1 MLFSTFLESVVKIKH
16 LELSGE
22 DSHAKMSP
30 PYRLDL
36 AEKMKAKSKTARQA
50 GVMALFYPNTKD
62 ETTLVL
68 ILRNTY
74 KGVHSAQ
81 VGFPGG
87 KYEDD
92 DNNDLMLTAIRETE
106 EEIGVAKEDFE
117 VLKRMSPIYI
127 PPSNFMVHPF
137 ISISEKSL
145 IFSKQDEEV
154 DAIIEVKLRDFLCD
168 TNVLTARVPTSFNV
182 EADVPAFK
190 LNGHIVWGATAMM
203 LGEIKDL
210 LKQVL

>member
-1 MLFSTFLESVVKIKH
+1 MLFNTFLESVVKIKH
-16 LELSGE
+16 LELFGE

-30 PYRLDL
+30 PYRLEL
-36 AEKMKAKSKTARQA
+36 ANKMKKKSKTARKA

-62 ETTLVL
+62 ETSLVL
-68 ILRNTY
+68 ILRKTY
-74 KGVHSAQ
+74 EGVHSAQ

-87 KYEDD
+87 KYEEE
-92 DNNDLMLTAIRETE
+92 DNNSLMVTAIRETE
-106 EEIGVAKEDFE
+106 EEIGVPKENYK
-117 VLKRMSPIYI
+117 VLKKMSPLYI

-137 ISISEKSL
+137 IGIAENYL
-145 IFSKQDEEV
+145 NFVKQDEEV
-154 DAIIEVKLRDFLCD
+154 EAVLEVRLTDFLNEMN
-168 TNVLTARVPTSFNV
+168 TITTRVPTSFNV
-182 EADVPAFK
+182 EVDVPAFK